1 MAMDNI
7 LELLVETDKKAAAIV
22 SDAEDVLES
31 TMSNLDRDVAK
42 FKEDYTQRAV
52 HRIGIIRDEEGKAS
66 ADALSDIS
74 KHYETLMANLDRAY
88 EEHHKDWEKDLFN
101 RCIQP

>member
-7 LELLVETDKKAAAIV
+7 LEFLVETDKKAAAIV

-31 TMSNLDRDVAK
+31 TISNLDRDVQK
-42 FKEDYTQRAV
+42 FKEEYTQRAI

-66 ADALSDIS
+66 QEAFGDIAKRYDA
-74 KHYETLMANLDRAY
+74 LMANLDQAY
-88 EEHHKDWEKDLFN
+88 EEHHKEWEKELFE
-101 RCIQP
+101 RCILP